1 MYFPPTIKEP
11 KPFSASNPKKKERH
25 YQMPY
30 VSIEAKDV
38 LFTLIDADCAVHRSS
53 LKVLVDD
60 QIYYVIPRPHL
71 YEFLLFLERRT
82 FAGIYST
89 MKRAHLEAIF
99 SAINEY
105 VLERSAED
113 CSIADILPTIYDE
126 EQCLKTPNGLMKSM
140 IYESEHLEL
149 TPISRIWMIDVEEGL
164 VDFPQRKVLIS
175 KFTGDPRDRGLVDFI
190 LEHG

>member
-1 MYFPPTIKEP
+1 MYIPPPISEP
-11 KPFSASNPKKKERH
+11 KAFSAGNPKKQERY

-38 LFTLIDADCAVHRSS
+38 LFTLIEADCAVHRPS

-60 QIYYVIPRPHL
+60 QIYHVIPRPHL
-71 YEFLLFLERRT
+71 YDFLLFLERRT

-89 MKRAHLEAIF
+89 MKREHLEAIF
-99 SAINEY
+99 SAIDSH
-105 VLERSAED
+105 VLEQSTED
-113 CSIADILPTIYDE
+113 YSIADILPTIYGE
-126 EQCLKTPNGLMKSM
+126 EQCLKTPNGLMKSI

-164 VDFPQRKVLIS
+164 LDLPQRKVLIS
-175 KFTGDPRDRGLVDFI
+175 KFAGDQKDRGLVDFI
-190 LEHG
+190 LEYG